1 MRVSCQSPVTDVRAE
16 NRSADVPYANATD
29 FVHVM
34 DAAHAAGVGIIWDF
48 MAPGGIDFIKRGG
61 PYDDNEYMAALKSNI
76 SLVKDHPA
84 VLGY

>member
-1 MRVSCQSPVTDVRAE
+1 MQPVLALCKIVILSRFARCPSRQPNKYITTFR
-16 NRSADVPYANATD
+16 
-29 FVHVM
+29 
-34 DAAHAAGVGIIWDF
+34 WDF